1 MKFFTRSAGAVSVF
15 SAILLAAPPSRL
27 GNRLGNREIS
37 AQRYI
42 EDVRFLAS
50 DSLKGRGTGTPELEK
65 AAKYIAQQF
74 HKAGLQPID
83 GKSYTQ
89 AFSVSTNS
97 HLGPLNRL
105 EYSIGSEK
113 HSLKMGQDFTPFNFS
128 GNGKVSGEIVFAGY
142 GITAREYNYDDYANV
157 NVKDKIVL
165 VLRHEPQE
173 FDADSIFERKVYT
186 EHSQLFSKAANA
198 KFHGARAILFVN
210 DASTHSGS
218 DDHLEKFG
226 AEVSP
231 ASPGL
236 PFLQVRVQVV
246 EKWFAAAGKSMPG
259 IIEQIDK
266 DLHTQS
272 FAFPSNVTVALQTDV
287 RRDMKTV
294 HNVMGYLPGT
304 NDGPTA
310 EYVVIGAHYDH
321 LGLGQQ
327 FSLAPSMTGTVHP
340 GADDNASGTA
350 GVLALARWFSTQPK
364 QKRGILFMAY
374 AGEELGLLG
383 SSYYVNHPLLPLDR
397 AVAMIN
403 MDMIGRIRNGKV
415 FVGGAGTGSKL
426 KELLETVMPKYQFR
440 MDATELG
447 GYGSSDHTS
456 FTTKQVPVLFLFSGL
471 HGDYH
476 RPSDTWDK
484 IDGESAVK
492 LLRAV
497 ADVTGEL
504 QSNEERPKYV
514 RVEPKN
520 AHGSTASGSSG
531 SGGGS
536 GYGPD
541 FGSIPDFAEPPTG
554 VRFADVRA
562 GSPAAKAGLKGG
574 DILIEFDGK
583 KIENLYDFTYA
594 LRAKRP
600 GDEVEVVVLRDSQPT
615 KAKVLLQQRK

>member
-1 MKFFTRSAGAVSVF
+1 MKIITRRAAAVSIF
-15 SAILLAAPPSRL
+15 STILLAAPPARL
-27 GNRLGNREIS
+27 GTGEIS

-42 EDVRFLAS
+42 EDVRYLAS
-50 DSLKGRGTGTPELEK
+50 DGLKGRGTGTPELEK
-65 AAKYIAQQF
+65 AARYIAQQF

-83 GKSYTQ
+83 GKSYAQ
-89 AFSVSTNS
+89 AFTVSTNS
-97 HLGPLNRL
+97 HLGPANRL
-105 EYSIGSEK
+105 EYAIGSEK

-128 GNGKVSGEIVFAGY
+128 GNGKLSGEIVFAGY
-142 GITAREYNYDDYANV
+142 GITAREYNYDDYATV

-173 FDADSIFERKVYT
+173 FDASSIFEGKSYT

-236 PFLQVRVQVV
+236 PFLQVRVEVV

-266 DLHTQS
+266 DLRNRS

-287 RRDMKTV
+287 RRDRKTV

-304 NDGPTA
+304 TA

-327 FSLAPSMTGTVHP
+327 FSLAPGMVGTVHP

-350 GVLALARWFSTQPK
+350 GVLTLARWFSTLPK
-364 QKRGILFMAY
+364 QKRGILFMTY

-426 KELLETVMPKYQFR
+426 KELLETVMPKYEFK

-456 FTTKQVPVLFLFSGL
+456 FTTKQVPVLFFFSGL

-484 IDGESAVK
+484 IDGESAVR

-497 ADVTGEL
+497 ADVAGEL

-520 AHGSTASGSSG
+520 LHGSAASSSSG

>member
-1 MKFFTRSAGAVSVF
+1 MNFVTRSAGAVSLF
-15 SAILLAAPPSRL
+15 SALLLAAPAARL
-27 GNRLGNREIS
+27 GTGEIN

-50 DSLKGRGTGTPELEK
+50 ENLKGRGTGTPELEK
-65 AAKYIAQQF
+65 AAKYIGQQF

-83 GKSYTQ
+83 GKSYLQ
-89 AFSVSTNS
+89 AFTVSTNS
-97 HLGPLNRL
+97 HLGALNKL
-105 EYSIGSEK
+105 EYSVGSEN

-128 GNGKVSGEIVFAGY
+128 GNGKVSGEVVFAGY

-173 FDADSIFERKVYT
+173 FDAGSSFEGKAYT

-210 DASTHSGS
+210 DAATHSGS

-236 PFLQVRVQVV
+236 PFLQVRVDVV
-246 EKWFAAAGKSMPG
+246 EKWFAAAGKTMPG
-259 IIEQIDK
+259 VIEQIDK
-266 DLHTQS
+266 DLHTRS
-272 FAFPSNVTVALQTDV
+272 FAFPAKVTVTLQTDV
-287 RRDMKTV
+287 RREMKTV

-304 NDGPTA
+304 TA
-310 EYVVIGAHYDH
+310 EYIVIGAHYDH
-321 LGLGQQ
+321 LGLGEQ
-327 FSLAPSMTGTVHP
+327 FSLAPSMAGTVHP

-350 GVLALARWFSTQPK
+350 GVLTLARWFSTQPK

-403 MDMIGRIRNGKV
+403 MDMIGRIRNGKI

-426 KELLETVMPKYQFR
+426 KELLETVMPKYQFH
-440 MDATELG
+440 MDASELG

-456 FTTKQVPVLFLFSGL
+456 FTTKQVPVLFFFSGL

-492 LLRAV
+492 LLHAV
-497 ADVTGEL
+497 ADVTSEL

-520 AHGSTASGSSG
+520 PHGAASGSSG
-531 SGGGS
+531 SGGGGS

>member
-1 MKFFTRSAGAVSVF
+1 MKLIHRLASAISVF
-15 SAILLAAPPSRL
+15 SALLLAAPPARL
-27 GNRLGNREIS
+27 GSGEIS
-37 AQRYI
+37 SQRYI
-42 EDVRFLAS
+42 EDVRFLSSEA
-50 DSLKGRGTGTPELEK
+50 LKGRGTGSPELEK

-74 HKAGLQPID
+74 RKAGLQPAE
-83 GKSYTQ
+83 GKSYLQ
-89 AFSVSTNS
+89 AFTVSTNS
-97 HLGPLNRL
+97 HLGPANRL
-105 EYSIGSEK
+105 EYSLAGEQKI
-113 HSLKMGQDFTPFNFS
+113 LKLGQDFTPFNFS

-142 GITAREYNYDDYANV
+142 GITAREYNYDDYANLD
-157 NVKDKIVL
+157 VKDKIVL

-173 FDADSIFERKVYT
+173 FDASSVFEGKAYT

-210 DASTHSGS
+210 DMATHSGG
-218 DDHLEKFG
+218 DDNLEKFG
-226 AEVSP
+226 TEVSP

-236 PFLQVRVQVV
+236 PFLQVRA
-246 EKWFAAAGKSMPG
+246 EMAGKWFAAAGKSMST

-266 DLHTQS
+266 DLQTRS
-272 FAFPSNVTVALQTDV
+272 FAFPATVALTLQTDI

-294 HNVMGYLPGT
+294 HNVIGYLPGT
-304 NDGPTA
+304 TS

-327 FSLAPSMTGTVHP
+327 FSLAPSLVGTIHP
-340 GADDNASGTA
+340 GADDNASGTS
-350 GVLALARWFSTQPK
+350 GVLTLARWFSGQPK
-364 QKRGILFMAY
+364 QKRGILFMTF

-383 SSYYVNHPLLPLDR
+383 SSYYVNHPVLPLEN

-415 FVGGAGTGSKL
+415 FVGGLGTGTTL
-426 KELLETVMPKYQFR
+426 KQALDHVMPKYHFQ
-440 MDATELG
+440 MDASELG

-456 FTTKQVPVLFLFSGL
+456 FTTKQIPVLFFFSGL

-497 ADVTGEL
+497 ADITDEL
-504 QSNEERPKYV
+504 ASDEGRPKYV

-520 AHGSTASGSSG
+520 PHAGGTPSS

-554 VRFADVRA
+554 VRFADIRA
-562 GSPAAKAGLKGG
+562 GSPADKAGLKGG

-583 KIENLYDFTYA
+583 KIGNLYDFTYA
-594 LRAKRP
+594 LRSKRP
-600 GDEVEVVVLRDSQPT
+600 GDEVTVVVLRDGKPMT
-615 KAKVLLQQRK
+615 AKVLLRQRK